1 MACNLIFGNV
11 RNELFRGGSCECLHR
26 GNVFDRQLL
35 YFRMDP
41 QMIPTEEADT
51 LCFLRCFIINLTQ
64 PFCAR
69 IVSYSAV
76 PFEFSVRIA

>member
-1 MACNLIFGNV
+1 
-11 RNELFRGGSCECLHR
+11 
-26 GNVFDRQLL
+26 
-35 YFRMDP
+35 
-41 QMIPTEEADT
+41 MIPTEEADT

-76 PFEFSVRIA
+76 VFEFSVRIA